1 MYTLS
6 YIALSVSRCKRARY
20 GKRHIGRHARAF
32 RRETEYI
39 IASLSLSDRP
49 RRLPSFRSAA
59 IRDAIG
65 LWNLVQSLRCV

>member
-1 MYTLS
+1 MQTLS
-6 YIALSVSRCKRARY
+6 YIALSVSRAGAVWETSC
-20 GKRHIGRHARAF
+20 GRHARAF

-39 IASLSLSDRP
+39 IAPLSLSDRP
-49 RRLPSFRSAA
+49 RGLPSFRSAA